1 MKTLI
6 LTDQEF
12 NKLYEV
18 FEPTYIAMKGRVE
31 LKSDPYESNIRN
43 YISHD
48 IITKM
53 RNLDG
58 GLWWLG
64 NNKLKTM

>member
-18 FEPTYIAMKGRVE
+18 FEPTYIALKGRVE
-31 LKSDPYESNIRN
+31 LKSDLCPKIKL
-43 YISHD
+43 ISST
-48 IITKM
+48 IISLIK
-53 RNLDG
+53 
-58 GLWWLG
+58 
-64 NNKLKTM
+64 K

>member
-18 FEPTYIAMKGRVE
+18 FEPTYIALKGRVAVSYTHLRAHE
-31 LKSDPYESNIRN
+31 
-43 YISHD
+43 
-48 IITKM
+48 T
-53 RNLDG
+53 
-58 GLWWLG
+58 
-64 NNKLKTM
+64 

>member
-18 FEPTYIAMKGRVE
+18 FEPTYIALKGRVE
-31 LKSDPYESNIRN
+31 LKSDLYESNIRN

>member
-1 MKTLI
+1 MKTLT
-6 LTDQEF
+6 LTDNEF
-12 NKLYEV
+12 NRLYEI

-53 RNLDG
+53 R
-58 GLWWLG
+58 
-64 NNKLKTM
+64 KIK

>member
-18 FEPTYIAMKGRVE
+18 FEPTYIALKGRVE
-31 LKSDPYESNIRN
+31 LKSDLYESNIRN
-43 YISHD
+43 YVSHD

-58 GLWWLG
+58 GL
-64 NNKLKTM
+64 

>member
-12 NKLYEV
+12 NRLYEI
-18 FEPTYIAMKGRVE
+18 FEPHYFAMKGRVE
-31 LKSDPYESNIRN
+31 LQSDPYESNIRN

>member
-1 MKTLI
+1 MKTLT
-6 LTDQEF
+6 LTDNEF
-12 NKLYEV
+12 NRLYEI

-53 RNLDG
+53 RKIK
-58 GLWWLG
+58 WVE

>member
-18 FEPTYIAMKGRVE
+18 FETTYIALKGRVE
-31 LKSDPYESNIRN
+31 LKSDLYESNIRN

-58 GLWWLG
+58 GL
-64 NNKLKTM
+64 